1 MPFHS
6 KFLYIARECS
16 DFAAHLIPLKKK
28 ISERQKVLIIRLD
41 NIGDFILW
49 LDSFRAY
56 SQIFPPDEYDVTV
69 LGNSVWEELARVNLS
84 VKEFLFI
91 NPNRFC
97 SNLAYRWEIFKQL
110 RKNAF
115 DVVVQ
120 ARFSKRF
127 ALEDAIIRLCGAYQR
142 IGFESHS
149 GSLRQLEERR
159 SRRWYS
165 HLITTSLG
173 DVHELQRNGE
183 FVLSLGG
190 AKDFKISTP
199 KLHISK
205 QQDEEAK
212 AIIAED
218 GIPSDYYVLFIGAAE
233 AGKRWPTDRYIDIGK
248 LLYKRYGWFGVIC
261 GGPEDADAGKI
272 ILREADVPMRNLAGR
287 TSLNVLAAV
296 IKHAKLLV
304 TNDTLAVHMAAA
316 LSIPCVCIL
325 GGGHFGRFLPYPAC
339 LGMSSQIPAIVY
351 KKMECF
357 GCNWHCIHKRTSNSQ
372 PFPCV
377 SNITV
382 EMVWSAI
389 NTFLETIERD
399 PQGI

>member
-1 MPFHS
+1 MSFYS
-6 KFLYIARECS
+6 KYLYLTRECVDLVAS
-16 DFAAHLIPLKKK
+16 VLPLKKG
-28 ISERQKVLIIRLD
+28 ISERQKVLIIKLD

-56 SQIFPPDEYDVTV
+56 SQIFPPEVYDVTV
-69 LGNSVWEELARVNLS
+69 LGNSVWEELARANLS

-91 NPNRFC
+91 DPNRFC
-97 SNLAYRWEIFKQL
+97 SNLAYRWKIFKQL

-115 DVVVQ
+115 DIVVQ
-120 ARFSKRF
+120 TRFSRRY
-127 ALEDAIIRLCGAYQR
+127 ALEDAIIKLCGAHQR
-142 IGFESHS
+142 VGFESHS
-149 GSLRQLEERR
+149 GSLRQLEEKR

-183 FVLSLGG
+183 FVRALG
-190 AKDFKISTP
+190 AKDFKISIP
-199 KLHISK
+199 ELHISK
-205 QQDEEAK
+205 QQDEKAK

-218 GIPSDYYVLFIGAAE
+218 GIFSNYYVLFIGAAE
-233 AGKRWPTDRYIDIGK
+233 AGKRWPPNRYIDIGK
-248 LLYKRYGWFGVIC
+248 LLYKRYGWLGVIC
-261 GGPEDADAGKI
+261 GGPEDTGAGEI
-272 ILREADVPMRNLAGR
+272 ILREADVPMRNLAGS

-325 GGGHFGRFLPYPAC
+325 GGGHFERFLPYPAS
-339 LGMSSQIPAIVY
+339 LGTSSQIPAIVY

-357 GCNWHCIHKRTSNSQ
+357 GCNWRCIHTRTSNSQ

-377 SNITV
+377 FNITV
-382 EMVWSAI
+382 EMVWPAI
-389 NTFLETIERD
+389 NTLLETIERD
-399 PQGI
+399 QQGI

>member
-1 MPFHS
+1 MSFYS
-6 KFLYIARECS
+6 KSCYLARECV
-16 DFAAHLIPLKKK
+16 DLVACALPLKKE
-28 ISERQKVLIIRLD
+28 ISERQRVLIIRLD

-56 SQIFPPDEYDVTV
+56 SQIFPSKEYEVTV
-69 LGNSVWEELARVNLS
+69 LGNSVWEELARANLPVS
-84 VKEFLFI
+84 NFFFI
-91 NPNRFC
+91 NPKRFC
-97 SNLAYRWEIFKQL
+97 SNLAYRWKIFKQL

-115 DVVVQ
+115 DIVVQ
-120 ARFSKRF
+120 TRFSRRY
-127 ALEDAIIRLCGAYQR
+127 ALEDTIIRLCGAHQR

-183 FVLSLGG
+183 FVRALG

-205 QQDEEAK
+205 QQDEKAK
-212 AIIAED
+212 AIISKD
-218 GIPSDYYVLFIGAAE
+218 GIPSGYYVLFIGAAD
-233 AGKRWPTDRYIDIGK
+233 AGRHWPAERYVDIGEH
-248 LLYKRYGWFGVIC
+248 LYKHYGWLGVIC
-261 GGPEDADAGKI
+261 GGPGDADAGKI
-272 ILREADVPMRNLAGR
+272 ILREAYVPMRNLAGS

-296 IKHAKLLV
+296 IKHAKLMV
-304 TNDTLAVHMAAA
+304 TNETLAVHMAAA
-316 LSIPCVCIL
+316 LSTRCVCIL

-339 LGMSSQIPAIVY
+339 LGTSSQIPATVY
-351 KKMECF
+351 KRMDCF
-357 GCNWHCIHKRTSNSQ
+357 GCNWQCIHKRKSNPQ

-389 NTFLETIERD
+389 STLLETMEKD